1 MTRARY
7 GWLAG
12 IAGAAFATWWWR
24 GRTTTRQITNRRE
37 ADRGETIYRNTP
49 EPSGLGGGPA

>member
-7 GWLAG
+7 GLLAG

-24 GRTTTRQITNRRE
+24 GRSTARQITNRRE

-49 EPSGLGGGPA
+49 EPSGLGGGPS